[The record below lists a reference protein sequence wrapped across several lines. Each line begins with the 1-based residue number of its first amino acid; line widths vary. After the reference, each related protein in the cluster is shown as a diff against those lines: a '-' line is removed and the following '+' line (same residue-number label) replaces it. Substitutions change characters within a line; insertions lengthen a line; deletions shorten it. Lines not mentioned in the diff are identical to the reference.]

1 MLRWIYPITCE
12 LCGESAERSI
22 CPDCLAKL
30 ARVPRPICLN
40 CGAPLRS
47 TPESTEACP
56 ACFGKPR
63 PYSFVRSALIG
74 NEQNMQLIYRLKYH
88 HAIYLATGLAPAL
101 AELQQSIPEPEL
113 FRQAVIVPVPT
124 TPTHQQQRGYNQA
137 GELAR
142 ELGKILGLK
151 VVPVLQRHETEFNSQ
166 TRLSARQRLL
176 NAYRSFSALPAYKSG
191 KRPLPPS
198 ILLVD
203 DVYTT
208 GATTRACSRAL
219 LRLPGV
225 ERVGVLTLVR
235 AELHSQGQQKNP

>member
-30 ARVPRPICLN
+30 ARVPRPICLS

-47 TPESTEACP
+47 TPESTESCP
-56 ACFGKPR
+56 VCFGKPR
-63 PYSFVRSALIG
+63 PYSFVRSALTG

-88 HAIYLATGLAPAL
+88 HAIYLAGGLAPAL
-101 AELQQSIPEPEL
+101 AEILQSMPEQEM

-124 TPTHQQQRGYNQA
+124 TPTHQQERGYNQA

-142 ELGKILGLK
+142 ELGRILDMK
-151 VVPVLQRHETEFNSQ
+151 VIHALQRRETEFNSQ

-176 NAYRSFSALPAYKSG
+176 NAYRSFSALPAYKTG
-191 KRPLPPS
+191 KRTLPTS
-198 ILLVD
+198 VLLVD

-235 AELHSQGQQKNP
+235 AELKNRQI